1 MVVYKFQKIDSQEK
15 LDELL
20 KKEDVIDCFVQLN
33 FGLRSS
39 KQISQND
46 KGDYCIYNEI
56 DDSEETI
63 KHSQLMKHFLGEAI
77 SKSALY
83 KY

>member
-1 MVVYKFQKIDSQEK
+1 MVVYKFQKINSQEK

-20 KKEDVIDCFVQLN
+20 EEGDVIDCFVQLN

-39 KQISQND
+39 KQISRND

-56 DDSEETI
+56 DDSEEVI

>member
-1 MVVYKFQKIDSQEK
+1 MEYKYQKIDSQEK
-15 LDELL
+15 LDKLL

-39 KQISQND
+39 KQISRND

-56 DDSEETI
+56 DDSEEVI